1 MDKNDRLFSQLLY
14 LLHQNANA
22 AIATI
27 DSNNPSEEDQ
37 NQIQQHLDILKML
50 KEKTKGNLGDELN
63 HIQNMRVEQ
72 FLDICSK
79 NFVNF
84 KVNEPTREQ

>member
-50 KEKTKGNLGDELN
+50 KEKP
-63 HIQNMRVEQ
+63 
-72 FLDICSK
+72 
-79 NFVNF
+79 
-84 KVNEPTREQ
+84 KVI

>member
-14 LLHQNANA
+14 LLHQNANTA
-22 AIATI
+22 MNSI
-27 DSNNPSEEDQ
+27 DPKNISEEEH

-63 HIQNMRVEQ
+63 HIQDMMLEQ
-72 FLDICSK
+72 LEANCIK

-84 KVNEPTREQ
+84 KNDEPAR